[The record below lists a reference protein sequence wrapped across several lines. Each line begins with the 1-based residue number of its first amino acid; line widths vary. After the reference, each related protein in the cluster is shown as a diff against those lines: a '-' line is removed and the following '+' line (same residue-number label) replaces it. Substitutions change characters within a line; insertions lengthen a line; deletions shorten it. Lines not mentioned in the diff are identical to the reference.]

1 MLFLRNDV
9 ILNFE
14 ELMVRKKQAVFLR
27 QLSEQVLQQ
36 IPPNL
41 HQDEVCELEW
51 EEARVMNE
59 PYRLLTKIPFAAL
72 LIWQPESM
80 DQIFKDGS
88 RNNF

>member
-1 MLFLRNDV
+1 
-9 ILNFE
+9 
-14 ELMVRKKQAVFLR
+14 MVRKKQAVFLQ

-59 PYRLLTKIPFAAL
+59 PYHLLTKIPFAAL

>member
-1 MLFLRNDV
+1 
-9 ILNFE
+9 
-14 ELMVRKKQAVFLR
+14 MVRNKQDVFLR

-59 PYRLLTKIPFAAL
+59 PYHLLTKTWFAAL
-72 LIWQPESM
+72 LIWQPEIFV
-80 DQIFKDGS
+80 QIFKDGS
-88 RNNF
+88 RENF

>member
-1 MLFLRNDV
+1 
-9 ILNFE
+9 
-14 ELMVRKKQAVFLR
+14 MVRKKKAEFLQ

-59 PYRLLTKIPFAAL
+59 PYHLLTKIRFAAL
-72 LIWQPESM
+72 LTWQPK
-80 DQIFKDGS
+80 IRFKFS
-88 RNNF
+88 KMNYFNEIS